1 MRQNKN
7 IQKLVTLLGLLAFLA
22 SPLLFLE
29 PVAQPSTSG
38 TPSARTA
45 SQSPSTAQ
53 PTIANPEQAPPPSSA
68 SSSTPVALTVPSQ
81 TNNLSQGAVK
91 QSDRILTKDGQTYPL
106 RQYKTLIS
114 PNDPSANQW
123 WVAPNGMNAVWDI
136 PFGARATKVAIID
149 TGFGLTH
156 QDLTGRWAIN
166 SGESGSTAAQ
176 GASKLNCTDQS
187 LPLNKSCNNIDD
199 NFDGIVDNET
209 GSTTRQNPSRKNCT
223 DQGLAID
230 KQCNRLDDDGNG
242 YIDDWRGYD
251 FASFDNNVQA
261 GETNPTAAGSGTTH
275 GTMTSG
281 VLGAIGN
288 NSVGLAGVNWYSSI
302 LPIQALNDDAIGD
315 SFTVG
320 ESIYYAADQGA
331 DVISIS
337 LGSSAEDPYLRLAIQ
352 YAMSKG
358 AIVVAAAGNDGCNCI
373 SYPANYPEV
382 IAVGAID
389 SSGNLASFSS
399 YGHQLDLLAP
409 GASITTSTWSAANPT
424 SAYAGNVAGTSFS
437 TPFVAG
443 LLGLARNY
451 QPNATW
457 EEIIGA
463 MLENSDRRTLTAVA
477 PRSDGLGYGVARA
490 NTMLNRLRTSAQP
503 VVRYQFGGAPYFGS
517 ARPYQCE
524 TTLPASMLFELS
536 RPGQLSYT
544 ASQYENY
551 KATQSG
557 WASRELTPACI
568 GLPGDAP
575 STLRLINLPAEVNNT
590 LPKF

>member
-1 MRQNKN
+1 MRQN
-7 IQKLVTLLGLLAFLA
+7 IQKLLTLSGLLAFLA
-22 SPLLFLE
+22 SPLLLLE
-29 PVAQPSTSG
+29 PAVIQTSEPSLPITSKTPQAPAANHTAFMPNKPVNPSPAASTSPAL
-38 TPSARTA
+38 PS
-45 SQSPSTAQ
+45 P
-53 PTIANPEQAPPPSSA
+53 APQ
-68 SSSTPVALTVPSQ
+68 TV
-81 TNNLSQGAVK
+81 NLSQGAIK
-91 QSDRILTKDGQTYPL
+91 QDDRILTKNGQTYPL
-106 RQYKTLIS
+106 RQYKPLIV
-114 PNDPSANQW
+114 PNDPFANQW

-136 PFGARATKVAIID
+136 PFGARSTKVAVID
-149 TGFGLTH
+149 TGFGLAH
-156 QDLTGRWAIN
+156 QDLAGRWATN
-166 SGESGSTAAQ
+166 GGESGATAAQ
-176 GASKLNCTDQS
+176 GSSKLNCTDQG
-187 LPLNKSCNNIDD
+187 LPLNQSCNNIDD
-199 NFDGIVDNET
+199 NFDGIVDNEV
-209 GSTTRQNPSRKNCT
+209 GSTTRQNPSRRNCT
-223 DQGLAID
+223 DQGLAIN

-251 FASFDNNVQA
+251 FASFDSNVQA
-261 GETNPTAAGSGTTH
+261 GETNPAAAGSGTTH

-281 VLGAIGN
+281 VLGATGN
-288 NSVGLAGVNWYSSI
+288 NGVGLAGINWYSSI

-389 SSGNLASFSS
+389 SSGNAASFSS

-424 SAYAGNVAGTSFS
+424 SAYASNVAGTSFS

-463 MLENSDRRTLTAVA
+463 MLENSDRRTLTAAV
-477 PRSDGLGYGVARA
+477 PRNDGLGYGVARA
-490 NTMLNRLRTSAQP
+490 NSMLNRLRTPAQP
-503 VVRYQFGGAPYFGS
+503 GMRYQFGGAPYFGS
-517 ARPYQCE
+517 VRPYQCE

-536 RPGQLSYT
+536 RPGQISYT
-544 ASQYENY
+544 ASQYENF
-551 KATQSG
+551 KASQSG
-557 WASRELTPACI
+557 WISRELMPVCI
-568 GLPGDAP
+568 GLPSDAP
-575 STLRLINLPAEVNNT
+575 ATLRLINLPAEVSNT